1 MKELYHYDNKRYTEV
16 IMKSIKMKQS
26 TLAEKVGAKSESVF
40 SSRMTTKNM
49 GVNMLVEMLDC
60 MGYELKYLDVIFDDD
75 WAVLSISLIIKKPG
89 ATAW

>member
-1 MKELYHYDNKRYTEV
+1 MECVYYYDNKRYPET
-16 IMKSIKMKQS
+16 IIKSIKMKQS
-26 TLAEKVGAKSESVF
+26 ALAEKVGAKSESVI